1 MTQRHDPGIDPE
13 LHAVVEFAKRTRRE
27 LNDVTFRLPGRGDVT
42 AEDCTDL
49 AAKLRALAKKL
60 DRHAATRPS
69 RPRAPGSLDSASAPR
84 TWVYPE
90 V

>member
-27 LNDVTFRLPGRGDVT
+27 LNDLTFRLPGRGDVT

-49 AAKLRALAKKL
+49 AARLRALAKKL
-60 DRHAATRPS
+60 DRHAATRPTH
-69 RPRAPGSLDSASAPR
+69 RDAPSSPDPASAPR
-84 TWVYPE
+84 TWIYPE